1 MTFARRLTSAVAAA
15 VVAAVIVTGWAAPA
29 WAHVQVSADKP
40 QAGATD
46 VTVTFTGEAE
56 SSKAGIRSERV
67 VLPEGITP
75 QQVRLGKAPG
85 GWSYTS
91 TSDGFTVGGK
101 ALPIGT
107 DAVWS
112 VVVDQ
117 LPTGATELPFKTIET
132 YGDGEVVRWIEI
144 PVPGQA
150 VPDNP
155 APVLKV
161 KAAAA
166 AAPTTAAPTTA
177 APTTPPAAVPTGPGP
192 AVPAAD
198 PGHSPGWVI
207 ALSAVVLLA
216 VVVAGGIA
224 MRRRRSR

>member
-1 MTFARRLTSAVAAA
+1 LTGAGAAA

-29 WAHVQVSADKP
+29 WAHVQVSADKA

-56 SSKAGIRSERV
+56 SSKAGIKSERV
-67 VLPEGITP
+67 VLPDGITP
-75 QQVRLGKAPG
+75 QQVRLGKAPR
-85 GWSYTS
+85 GWAYTS
-91 TSDGFTVGGK
+91 ASDGFTVGGM

-112 VVVDQ
+112 VVVDR

-132 YGDGEVVRWIEI
+132 YGDGEAVRWIEI

-150 VPDNP
+150 APDNP
-155 APVLKV
+155 APVLEV

-166 AAPTTAAPTTA
+166 AAPTTAGPTTA
-177 APTTPPAAVPTGPGP
+177 GPTPPAAVPTGPGP

-216 VVVAGGIA
+216 VVVAGGLA
-224 MRRRRSR
+224 MRRHRSR

>member
-1 MTFARRLTSAVAAA
+1 VTFPRRLTTAAAAAAA
-15 VVAAVIVTGWAAPA
+15 VVAVVIVTGWAAPA

-40 QAGATD
+40 QAGAGD

-67 VLPEGITP
+67 VLPDGITP
-75 QQVRLGKAPG
+75 QQVRLGRAPA

-91 TSDGFTVGGK
+91 MSDGFTVGGK

-112 VVVDQ
+112 VVVDR
-117 LPTGATELPFKTIET
+117 LPRGARELPFKTIET
-132 YGDGEVVRWIEI
+132 YGDGQVVRWIEI

-150 VPDNP
+150 EPDNP
-155 APVLKV
+155 APILTV

-166 AAPTTAAPTTA
+166 PTAGPTTA
-177 APTTPPAAVPTGPGP
+177 APTTPPAALPTGPGP
-192 AVPAAD
+192 TVPAAD
-198 PGHSPGWVI
+198 PGHSSAWVI
-207 ALSAVVLLA
+207 ALSAVVLLG
-216 VVVAGGIA
+216 VFVGGALA
-224 MRRRRSR
+224 MRRRRGH